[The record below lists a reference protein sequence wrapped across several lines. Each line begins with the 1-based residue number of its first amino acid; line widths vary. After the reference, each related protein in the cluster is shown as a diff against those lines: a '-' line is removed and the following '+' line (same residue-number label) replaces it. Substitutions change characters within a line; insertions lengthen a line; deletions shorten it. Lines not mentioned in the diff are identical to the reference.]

1 MPEALRVA
9 VKISGLA
16 ITDEEGLEDPVAAR
30 HRGIIPIDQR
40 KVRHMTP
47 HRPSKRFHNVDD
59 RLFPALKAHSPDYAL
74 PSEGVS
80 YSSPLLSR
88 PGATEFQGSTLVDV
102 SGVPWHYGNPLVE
115 QRAVETGS
123 AIIDRSHRRVIAV
136 SGPDARAFL
145 HNLLSQKLD
154 DVDSG
159 FSAGALDLNIQGHVL
174 HHMDLSFDGDTF
186 YLDVPTAQFES
197 LRDFLTAMVFW
208 SQVTVEE
215 ADAAVIT
222 VLGQSLQQPSAALVE
237 RSVQW
242 PGCPRQD
249 FLVPRQRLD
258 AAVTE
263 LEKQGGS
270 LAGLMAYTAER
281 VRAREPELAA
291 DLDEK
296 TIAHEVPQWIRRND
310 DVPAFVHLEKGCYR
324 GQETVAR
331 VENLGRSPRLLV
343 MLYLD
348 GSAPERPDSGADITL
363 GGRRVGRLGTVVE
376 DCDYGPIALGLIKRS
391 ALNNGDLNIGSVAAS
406 VEPESI
412 PTDEGPKAGRAAVDR
427 LRGK

>member
-1 MPEALRVA
+1 M
-9 VKISGLA
+9 
-16 ITDEEGLEDPVAAR
+16 
-30 HRGIIPIDQR
+30 
-40 KVRHMTP
+40 
-47 HRPSKRFHNVDD
+47 
-59 RLFPALKAHSPDYAL
+59 
-74 PSEGVS
+74 S

-88 PGATEFQGSTLVDV
+88 PGAAEFQGTTLVDV

-186 YLDVPTAQFES
+186 YLDVPAAQFES

-222 VLGQSLQQPSAALVE
+222 VLGQSLQKPSAALVE

-249 FLVPRQRLD
+249 FLVPRQQLE
-258 AAVTE
+258 AAVAE

-291 DLDEK
+291 DIDEK

-310 DVPAFVHLEKGCYR
+310 NVPAFVHLEKGCYR

-348 GSAPERPDSGADITL
+348 GSAPERPASGADITL
-363 GGRRVGRLGTVVE
+363 RGRRVGRLGTVVE

-391 ALNNGDLNIGSVAAS
+391 ALNHGDLNIGPVAAS
-406 VEPESI
+406 VEPDSI

>member
-1 MPEALRVA
+1 M
-9 VKISGLA
+9 
-16 ITDEEGLEDPVAAR
+16 
-30 HRGIIPIDQR
+30 
-40 KVRHMTP
+40 
-47 HRPSKRFHNVDD
+47 
-59 RLFPALKAHSPDYAL
+59 
-74 PSEGVS
+74 S

-88 PGATEFQGSTLVDV
+88 PGAAEFQGTTLVDV

-123 AIIDRSHRRVIAV
+123 AVIDRSHRRVIAV

-154 DVDSG
+154 DVDTG

-174 HHMDLSFDGDTF
+174 HHMDLSFDGETF
-186 YLDVPTAQFES
+186 YLDVPAAQFES

-215 ADAAVIT
+215 ADVAVIS
-222 VLGQSLQQPSAALVE
+222 VLGQALDKPSTTLVE
-237 RSVQW
+237 RPVHW

-249 FLVPRQRLD
+249 ILVPRDKLD
-258 AAVTE
+258 AAVQE
-263 LEKQGGS
+263 LEAQGGS
-270 LAGLMAYTAER
+270 LAGLMTFTAER

-291 DLDEK
+291 DLDTK
-296 TIAHEVPQWIRRND
+296 TIAHEVPHWIRRSEEQ
-310 DVPAFVHLEKGCYR
+310 PAFVHLDKGCYR

-343 MLYLD
+343 LLYLD
-348 GSAPERPDSGADITL
+348 GSAPEQPESGADITL

-376 DCDYGPIALGLIKRS
+376 DCEYGPIALGLVKRS
-391 ALNNGDLNIGSVAAS
+391 ALDHGDLAIGPVAAS
-406 VEPESI
+406 IEPNSI
-412 PTDEGPKAGRAAVDR
+412 PVDEGPKAGRAAVDR

>member
-1 MPEALRVA
+1 MA
-9 VKISGLA
+9 
-16 ITDEEGLEDPVAAR
+16 
-30 HRGIIPIDQR
+30 
-40 KVRHMTP
+40 P
-47 HRPSKRFHNVDD
+47 HRSPKRLHDVDD
-59 RLFPALKAHSPDYAL
+59 RLFSALKAHSPDYAL
-74 PSEGVS
+74 PSKGVS

-88 PGATEFQGSTLVDV
+88 PGAAEFQGTTLVDV

-123 AIIDRSHRRVIAV
+123 AVIDRSHRRVIAV

-154 DVDSG
+154 DVDTG
-159 FSAGALDLNIQGHVL
+159 FSAGALDLSIQGHVL
-174 HHMDLSFDGDTF
+174 HHMDLSFDGETF
-186 YLDVPTAQFES
+186 YLDVPAAQFES

-215 ADAAVIT
+215 ADVAVIS
-222 VLGQSLQQPSAALVE
+222 VLGQALDKPSTALVE
-237 RSVQW
+237 RPVHW

-249 FLVPRQRLD
+249 FLVPRDKLD
-258 AAVTE
+258 AAVQE
-263 LEKQGGS
+263 LEAQGGS
-270 LAGLMAYTAER
+270 LAGLMTFTAER

-291 DLDEK
+291 DLDTK
-296 TIAHEVPQWIRRND
+296 TIAHEVPHWIRRSED
-310 DVPAFVHLEKGCYR
+310 QPAFVHLDKGCYR

-343 MLYLD
+343 LLYLD
-348 GSAPERPDSGADITL
+348 GSAPEQPESGADITL

-376 DCDYGPIALGLIKRS
+376 DCEYGPIALGLVKRS
-391 ALNNGDLNIGSVAAS
+391 ALDHGDLAIGSVAAS
-406 VEPESI
+406 IEPNSI
-412 PTDEGPKAGRAAVDR
+412 PVDEGPKAGRAAVDR

>member
-1 MPEALRVA
+1 M
-9 VKISGLA
+9 
-16 ITDEEGLEDPVAAR
+16 
-30 HRGIIPIDQR
+30 
-40 KVRHMTP
+40 
-47 HRPSKRFHNVDD
+47 
-59 RLFPALKAHSPDYAL
+59 
-74 PSEGVS
+74 S
-80 YSSPLLSR
+80 YTSPLLSR
-88 PGATEFQGSTLVDV
+88 PGAAEFQGTTLVDV

-123 AIIDRSHRRVIAV
+123 AIIDRSQRRVIAV

-154 DVDSG
+154 DVDAG
-159 FSAGALDLNIQGHVL
+159 FSAGALDLDMQGHVL
-174 HHMDLSFDGDTF
+174 HHMDLSFDGETF
-186 YLDVPTAQFES
+186 YLDVPPAQFDS
-197 LRDFLTAMVFW
+197 LRDFLTAMIFW

-215 ADAAVIT
+215 ADAAVIS
-222 VLGQSLQQPSAALVE
+222 VLGKPLQKPSSAVVE
-237 RSVQW
+237 RSVHW

-249 FLVPRQRLD
+249 FLVPQAELET
-258 AAVTE
+258 AVSE
-263 LEKQGGS
+263 LEKHGGS

-296 TIAHEVPQWIRRND
+296 TIAHEVPQWIRRSD
-310 DVPAFVHLEKGCYR
+310 DNPAFVHLEKGCYR

-348 GSAPERPDSGADITL
+348 GSAPELPVSGADITL
-363 GGRRVGRLGTVVE
+363 GGRRVGKLGTVIE
-376 DCDYGPIALGLIKRS
+376 DCDYGPIALGLVKRS
-391 ALNNGDLNIGSVAAS
+391 ALNHGDLSIGPVAAS
-406 VEPESI
+406 VEPDSI
-412 PTDEGPKAGRAAVDR
+412 PADEGPKAGRAAVDR

>member
-1 MPEALRVA
+1 MA
-9 VKISGLA
+9 
-16 ITDEEGLEDPVAAR
+16 
-30 HRGIIPIDQR
+30 
-40 KVRHMTP
+40 P
-47 HRPSKRFHNVDD
+47 HRSPKRLHDVDD
-59 RLFPALKAHSPDYAL
+59 RLFSALKAHSPDYAL

-88 PGATEFQGSTLVDV
+88 PGAAEFQGTTLVDV

-115 QRAVETGS
+115 QHAVETGS
-123 AIIDRSHRRVIAV
+123 AVIDRSHRRVIAV

-154 DVDSG
+154 DVDAG

-174 HHMDLSFDGDTF
+174 HHMDLSFDGETF
-186 YLDVPTAQFES
+186 YLDVPAAQFES

-215 ADAAVIT
+215 VDVAVIS
-222 VLGQSLQQPSAALVE
+222 VLGQALDKPSTALLE
-237 RSVQW
+237 RPVHW

-249 FLVPRQRLD
+249 FLVPRDKLD
-258 AAVTE
+258 AAVQE
-263 LEKQGGS
+263 LEAQGGS
-270 LAGLMAYTAER
+270 LAGLMAFTAER

-291 DLDEK
+291 DLDAK
-296 TIAHEVPQWIRRND
+296 TIAHEVPQWIRRSED
-310 DVPAFVHLEKGCYR
+310 QPAFVHLDKGCYR

-343 MLYLD
+343 LLYLD
-348 GSAPERPDSGADITL
+348 GSAPEQPESGADITL

-376 DCDYGPIALGLIKRS
+376 DCEYGPIALGLVKRS
-391 ALNNGDLNIGSVAAS
+391 ALDHGELAIGPVAAS
-406 VEPESI
+406 IEPDSI
-412 PTDEGPKAGRAAVDR
+412 PADEGPKAGRAAVDR

>member
-1 MPEALRVA
+1 
-9 VKISGLA
+9 
-16 ITDEEGLEDPVAAR
+16 
-30 HRGIIPIDQR
+30 
-40 KVRHMTP
+40 MTP
-47 HRPSKRFHNVDD
+47 HRPSKRFHYVDD
-59 RLFPALKAHSPDYAL
+59 RLFPTLKAHRPDYAL

-80 YSSPLLSR
+80 YTSPLLSR
-88 PGATEFQGSTLVDV
+88 PGAAEFHGTTLVDV
-102 SGVPWHYGNPLVE
+102 SGIPWHYGNPLVE

-123 AIIDRSHRRVIAV
+123 AIIDRSQRRVIAV

-154 DVDSG
+154 DVDAG
-159 FSAGALDLNIQGHVL
+159 FSAGALDLDMQGHVL
-174 HHMDLSFDGDTF
+174 HHIDLSFDGEAF
-186 YLDVPTAQFES
+186 YLDVPPAQFES

-222 VLGQSLQQPSAALVE
+222 VLGKPLQKPSSAVVE
-237 RSVQW
+237 RCVHW

-249 FLVPRQRLD
+249 FLVPRGELET
-258 AAVTE
+258 AVAE

-291 DLDEK
+291 DLDAK
-296 TIAHEVPQWIRRND
+296 TIAHEVPQWIRRSD
-310 DVPAFVHLEKGCYR
+310 DNPAFVHLEKGCYR

-348 GSAPERPDSGADITL
+348 GSAPELPVSGADITL
-363 GGRRVGRLGTVVE
+363 GGRRVGKLGTVVE
-376 DCDYGPIALGLIKRS
+376 DCDYGPIALGLVKRS
-391 ALNNGDLNIGSVAAS
+391 ALNHGDLSIGPVAAS
-406 VEPESI
+406 VEPDSI
-412 PTDEGPKAGRAAVDR
+412 PADEGPKAGRAAVDR

>member
-1 MPEALRVA
+1 MA
-9 VKISGLA
+9 
-16 ITDEEGLEDPVAAR
+16 
-30 HRGIIPIDQR
+30 
-40 KVRHMTP
+40 P
-47 HRPSKRFHNVDD
+47 HRSPKWLHDVDD
-59 RLFPALKAHSPDYAL
+59 RLFSALKAHSPDYAL
-74 PSEGVS
+74 PSKGVS

-88 PGATEFQGSTLVDV
+88 PGAAEFQGTTLVDV

-123 AIIDRSHRRVIAV
+123 AVIDRSHRRVIAV

-154 DVDSG
+154 DVDTG
-159 FSAGALDLNIQGHVL
+159 FSAGALDLSIQGHVL
-174 HHMDLSFDGDTF
+174 HHMDLSFDGETF
-186 YLDVPTAQFES
+186 YLDVPAAQFES

-215 ADAAVIT
+215 ADVAVIS
-222 VLGQSLQQPSAALVE
+222 VLGQALDKPSTALVE
-237 RSVQW
+237 RPVHW

-249 FLVPRQRLD
+249 ILVPRDKLD
-258 AAVTE
+258 AAVQE
-263 LEKQGGS
+263 LEAQGGS
-270 LAGLMAYTAER
+270 LAGLMTFTAER

-291 DLDEK
+291 DLDTK
-296 TIAHEVPQWIRRND
+296 TIAHEVPHWIRRSEEQ
-310 DVPAFVHLEKGCYR
+310 PAFVHLDKGCYR

-343 MLYLD
+343 LLYLD
-348 GSAPERPDSGADITL
+348 GSAPEQPESGADITL

-376 DCDYGPIALGLIKRS
+376 DCEYGPIALGLVKRS
-391 ALNNGDLNIGSVAAS
+391 ALDHGDLAIGPVAAS
-406 VEPESI
+406 IEPNSI
-412 PTDEGPKAGRAAVDR
+412 PVDEGPKAGRAAVDR

>member
-1 MPEALRVA
+1 MA
-9 VKISGLA
+9 
-16 ITDEEGLEDPVAAR
+16 
-30 HRGIIPIDQR
+30 
-40 KVRHMTP
+40 P
-47 HRPSKRFHNVDD
+47 HRSPKRLHDVDD
-59 RLFPALKAHSPDYAL
+59 RLFSALKAHSPDYAL

-88 PGATEFQGSTLVDV
+88 PGAAEFQGTTLVDV

-123 AIIDRSHRRVIAV
+123 AVIDRSHRRVIAV
-136 SGPDARAFL
+136 SGPDAQAFL

-154 DVDSG
+154 DVDAG

-174 HHMDLSFDGDTF
+174 HHMDLSFDGETF
-186 YLDVPTAQFES
+186 YLDVPAAQLES

-215 ADAAVIT
+215 VDVAVIS
-222 VLGQSLQQPSAALVE
+222 VLGQALDKPSTALLE
-237 RSVQW
+237 RPVHW

-249 FLVPRQRLD
+249 FLVPRDKLD
-258 AAVTE
+258 AAVQE
-263 LEKQGGS
+263 LEAQGGS
-270 LAGLMAYTAER
+270 LAGLMAFTAER

-291 DLDEK
+291 DLDAK
-296 TIAHEVPQWIRRND
+296 TIAHEVPHWIRRSED
-310 DVPAFVHLEKGCYR
+310 QPAFVHLDKGCYR

-343 MLYLD
+343 LLYLD
-348 GSAPERPDSGADITL
+348 GSAPEQAESGADITL

-376 DCDYGPIALGLIKRS
+376 DCDYGPIALGLVKRS
-391 ALNNGDLNIGSVAAS
+391 ALDHGKLAIGPVAAS
-406 VEPESI
+406 IEPDSI
-412 PTDEGPKAGRAAVDR
+412 PVDEGPKAGRAAVDR

>member
-1 MPEALRVA
+1 MA
-9 VKISGLA
+9 
-16 ITDEEGLEDPVAAR
+16 
-30 HRGIIPIDQR
+30 
-40 KVRHMTP
+40 P
-47 HRPSKRFHNVDD
+47 HRSPKRLHDVDD
-59 RLFPALKAHSPDYAL
+59 RLFSALKAHSPDYAL
-74 PSEGVS
+74 PSKGVS

-88 PGATEFQGSTLVDV
+88 PGAAEFQGTTLVDV

-123 AIIDRSHRRVIAV
+123 AVIDRSHRRVIAV

-154 DVDSG
+154 DVDTG

-174 HHMDLSFDGDTF
+174 HHMDLSFDGETF
-186 YLDVPTAQFES
+186 YLDVPAAQFES

-215 ADAAVIT
+215 ADVAVIS
-222 VLGQSLQQPSAALVE
+222 VLGQALDKPSTALVE
-237 RSVQW
+237 RPVHW

-249 FLVPRQRLD
+249 ILVPRDKLD
-258 AAVTE
+258 AAVQE
-263 LEKQGGS
+263 LEAQGGS
-270 LAGLMAYTAER
+270 LAGLMTFTAER

-291 DLDEK
+291 DLDTK
-296 TIAHEVPQWIRRND
+296 TIAHEVPHWIRRSEEQ
-310 DVPAFVHLEKGCYR
+310 PAFVHLDKGCYR

-343 MLYLD
+343 LLYLD
-348 GSAPERPDSGADITL
+348 GSAPEQPESGADITL

-376 DCDYGPIALGLIKRS
+376 DCEYGPIALGLVKRS
-391 ALNNGDLNIGSVAAS
+391 ALDHGDLAIGPVAAS
-406 VEPESI
+406 IEPNSI
-412 PTDEGPKAGRAAVDR
+412 PVDEGPKAGRAAVDR

>member
-1 MPEALRVA
+1 MA
-9 VKISGLA
+9 
-16 ITDEEGLEDPVAAR
+16 
-30 HRGIIPIDQR
+30 
-40 KVRHMTP
+40 P
-47 HRPSKRFHNVDD
+47 HRSPKRLHDVDD
-59 RLFPALKAHSPDYAL
+59 RLFSALKAHSPDYAL

-88 PGATEFQGSTLVDV
+88 PGAAEFQGTTLVDV

-123 AIIDRSHRRVIAV
+123 AVIDRSHRRVIAV

-154 DVDSG
+154 DVDAG

-174 HHMDLSFDGDTF
+174 HHMDLSFDGETF
-186 YLDVPTAQFES
+186 YLDVPAAQFES

-215 ADAAVIT
+215 VDVAVISI
-222 VLGQSLQQPSAALVE
+222 LGQALDKPSTALVE
-237 RSVQW
+237 RPVHW

-249 FLVPRQRLD
+249 FLVPRDKLD
-258 AAVTE
+258 AAVQE
-263 LEKQGGS
+263 LEAQGGS
-270 LAGLMAYTAER
+270 LAGLMAFTAER

-291 DLDEK
+291 DLDAK
-296 TIAHEVPQWIRRND
+296 TIAHEVPHWIRRSED
-310 DVPAFVHLEKGCYR
+310 QPAFVHLDKGCYR

-343 MLYLD
+343 LLYLD
-348 GSAPERPDSGADITL
+348 GSAPEQPKSGADITS

-376 DCDYGPIALGLIKRS
+376 DCEYGPIALGLVKRS
-391 ALNNGDLNIGSVAAS
+391 ALDHGELAIGPVAAS
-406 VEPESI
+406 IEPDSI
-412 PTDEGPKAGRAAVDR
+412 PADEGPKAGRTAVDR

>member
-1 MPEALRVA
+1 MA
-9 VKISGLA
+9 
-16 ITDEEGLEDPVAAR
+16 
-30 HRGIIPIDQR
+30 
-40 KVRHMTP
+40 P
-47 HRPSKRFHNVDD
+47 HRSPKRLHDVDD
-59 RLFPALKAHSPDYAL
+59 RLFSALKAHSPDYAL
-74 PSEGVS
+74 PSKGVS

-88 PGATEFQGSTLVDV
+88 PGAAEFQGTTLVDV

-123 AIIDRSHRRVIAV
+123 AVIDRSHRRVIAV

-154 DVDSG
+154 DVDTG

-174 HHMDLSFDGDTF
+174 HHMDLSFDGETF

-215 ADAAVIT
+215 ADVAVIS
-222 VLGQSLQQPSAALVE
+222 VLGQALDKPSTALVE
-237 RSVQW
+237 RPVHW

-249 FLVPRQRLD
+249 ILVPRDKLD
-258 AAVTE
+258 AAVQE
-263 LEKQGGS
+263 LEAQGGS
-270 LAGLMAYTAER
+270 LAGLMTFTAER

-291 DLDEK
+291 DLDTK
-296 TIAHEVPQWIRRND
+296 TIAHEVPHWIRRSEEQ
-310 DVPAFVHLEKGCYR
+310 PAFVHLDKGCYR

-343 MLYLD
+343 LLYLD
-348 GSAPERPDSGADITL
+348 GSAPEQPESGADITL
-363 GGRRVGRLGTVVE
+363 GGRRVGKLGTVVE
-376 DCDYGPIALGLIKRS
+376 DCEYGPIALGLVKRS
-391 ALNNGDLNIGSVAAS
+391 ALDHGDLAIGPVAAS
-406 VEPESI
+406 IEPDSI
-412 PTDEGPKAGRAAVDR
+412 PVDEGPKAGRAAVDR